1 VQSASEEQLVLQVP
15 VPHTYGAQLDVLG
28 LAQLPLPE
36 QNGAL
41 VSVDPVHEG
50 LPHVTL
56 DDACSQAPDWQ
67 APVLPQV
74 PLAGQAPCGSGW
86 PFPTV
91 PQLPVPE
98 MLQV

>member
-1 VQSASEEQLVLQVP
+1 VQSASEEQLVLQAP
-15 VPHTYGAQLDVLG
+15 VPHTYGAQLEVLG

-36 QNGAL
+36 QNAVF
-41 VSVDPVHEG
+41 VSVEPTQEAP
-50 LPHVTL
+50 PHWTL